1 MGAPAAAAE
10 GGVLDE
16 FYRPLPSVYSVFLA
30 VWLVY
35 SALWAYHTYRNS
47 HLPTVNLQLILSTVP
62 LLKSLQLMLS
72 CSFWYSCFYLDRC
85 SLWMSFGVYVT
96 GMLFKTAS
104 LVCFLLISHG
114 YCITSD
120 RLPLNKRRSTVALG
134 GLFYLTLVGY
144 RSSVPLFSLLLMI
157 NYLILLYIISVGV
170 LHNIVILREQLTGPF
185 EEDDVDS
192 MADPAY
198 IKYSMFRKFYGATHI
213 IAIAELVTFLNVENS
228 PENYWL
234 RSAIREWTVMCIFL
248 FLGWVFRSQDLAPT
262 SAVMRPAKPNMNSNI
277 PPIYS
282 IEMDAASFRDFSRH
296 EWQIGVPTSA
306 DSRCKDAILVVIQ
319 HPHLRPG

>member
-1 MGAPAAAAE
+1 MGAAPLPPAAA
-10 GGVLDE
+10 GVVDE
-16 FYRPLPSVYSVFLA
+16 FYRPLPSVYFLFLA
-30 VWLVY
+30 VWLVS
-35 SALWAYHTYRNS
+35 SAIWASHTYRNS

-72 CSFWYSCFYLDRC
+72 SVFWYSCFYLGRC
-85 SLWMSFGVYVT
+85 SLWMSFGVYAT

-104 LVCFLLISHG
+104 LVCFLLISQG

-120 RLPLNKRRSTVALG
+120 RLPLNKRRSTVALA

-144 RSSVPLFSLLLMI
+144 RSSVPLFSLLLMV
-157 NYLILLYIISVGV
+157 NYLILSYIISVGV
-170 LHNIVILREQLTGPF
+170 LQNIVILREQLVTPF

-198 IKYSMFRKFYGATHI
+198 IKYSMFRKFYGATQI
-213 IAIAELVTFLNVENS
+213 IAIAEVVTFLNMENS

-234 RSAIREWTVMCIFL
+234 RSAIREWIVMYIFL

-262 SAVMRPAKPNMNSNI
+262 SAVMRPAKSNMNSNI

-282 IEMDAASFRDFSRH
+282 IEMDEASFRDFSRH
-296 EWQIGVPTSA
+296 KWQIGVPISA
-306 DSRCKDAILVVIQ
+306 DSSCKDTILVVIQ
-319 HPHLRPG
+319 HPHL